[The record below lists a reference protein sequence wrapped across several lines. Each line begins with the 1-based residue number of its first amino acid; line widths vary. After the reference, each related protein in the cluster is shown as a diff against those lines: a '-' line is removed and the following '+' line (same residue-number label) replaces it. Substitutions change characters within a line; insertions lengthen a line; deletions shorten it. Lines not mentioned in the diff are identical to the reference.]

1 MNTNQLREIT
11 IVAPASL
18 EAELCGRL
26 REWRVPSYSV
36 IESLNNP
43 SRACH
48 SGEIE
53 GTHIQIIA
61 LVRSEIAAEVLQGLQ
76 SDFFSEPSLVYFVSD
91 AAGPSGATTQR
102 LQTPGKQVL
111 MEEKW
116 GDYLITL

>member
-1 MNTNQLREIT
+1 MNTDQFREIT

-18 EAELCGRL
+18 EAELCSRL

-36 IESLNNP
+36 MESLNNP

-61 LVRSEIAAEVLQGLQ
+61 LIRHEIAAVVLQGLQ
-76 SDFFSEPSLVYFVSD
+76 SDFFSEPSLVCFVSN
-91 AAGPSGATTQR
+91 AVGPSGATTR
-102 LQTPGKQVL
+102 PLHPSGKQVP